1 VRSGPGAARTILLSH
16 IISARP
22 SKQPL
27 VVRTFLKVYM
37 ELGSYFLFLQ
47 EQIKDI
53 IIIRNM
59 KALGGLDSKWD
70 PIRKKLVRRLLE
82 EQGMRQGKVLRSY
95 FAQKGGA
102 RSKGGGRC
110 NFKGR
115 EHVHCRSFHR
125 CCRRR
130 SESSSSSLFVF
141 PFSSVAS
148 VLHSPV
154 ACACTTSHGAWCS
167 GLSS

>member
-1 VRSGPGAARTILLSH
+1 
-16 IISARP
+16 
-22 SKQPL
+22 
-27 VVRTFLKVYM
+27 
-37 ELGSYFLFLQ
+37 
-47 EQIKDI
+47 
-53 IIIRNM
+53 M

-167 GLSS
+167 DILAESQSGLPSEAAGPRGSFQLERRPSTLGLDHACVCIANGKTYGPSQLTLAP